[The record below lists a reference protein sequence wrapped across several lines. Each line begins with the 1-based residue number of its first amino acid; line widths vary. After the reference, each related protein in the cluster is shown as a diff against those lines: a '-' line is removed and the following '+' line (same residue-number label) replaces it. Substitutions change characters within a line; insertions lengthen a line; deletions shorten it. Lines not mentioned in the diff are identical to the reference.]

1 MTGSVGISGSLSVN
15 GTTTITGTL
24 IQQNITDGTNLIGL
38 NTSNS
43 VRQFNLFSTTTY
55 SSLGTVTNNPLYLG
69 TNDTTI
75 LTIAATTGNVGI
87 GTTSPLNVFQVGTTF
102 PITFNSNYP
111 QIHFNSYYDSG
122 YKVVSTGYGSH
133 MYLDG
138 STGKLIYQNGPSSVS
153 AGGLYSPTTKF
164 VIDTDGNVGIGTA
177 SPTQLLQVGGNAAS
191 MAIGDGLTTNGTSRL
206 KFTSSN
212 SVTNWQIS
220 NNDSIAGAFEIMP
233 STAAGGKTFTTPVF
247 SIASTGAAT
256 FSASVKATTGFNSLT
271 GTNSVANTT
280 WTAIYL
286 IPDTQAAEGVYYV
299 YAHYNDASDGM
310 AYLQVLADR
319 TYARSINGSNSTVQ
333 VRLSGKYIE
342 VYQSYGATVDIQWSI
357 LIQKLR

>member
-1 MTGSVGISGSLSVN
+1 LHISNASPIFNIDDTS
-15 GTTTITGTL
+15 TTGTL
-24 IQQNITDGTNLIGL
+24 KRFRLTSGDIGTTQTALFSF
-38 NTSNS
+38 SNS
-43 VRQFNLFSTTTY
+43 DATST
-55 SSLGTVTNNPLYLG
+55 GNTNVMVLNEL
-69 TNDTTI
+69 
-75 LTIAATTGNVGI
+75 GNVGI
-87 GTTSPLNVFQVGTTF
+87 GTT
-102 PITFNSNYP
+102 
-111 QIHFNSYYDSG
+111 
-122 YKVVSTGYGSH
+122 
-133 MYLDG
+133 
-138 STGKLIYQNGPSSVS
+138 
-153 AGGLYSPTTKF
+153 
-164 VIDTDGNVGIGTA
+164 

-233 STAAGGKTFTTPVF
+233 STAAGGKTFTTPAF

-256 FSASVKATTGFNSLT
+256 FSASVKATAGFNSLT

-299 YAHYNDASDGM
+299 YAHNNDASDGM